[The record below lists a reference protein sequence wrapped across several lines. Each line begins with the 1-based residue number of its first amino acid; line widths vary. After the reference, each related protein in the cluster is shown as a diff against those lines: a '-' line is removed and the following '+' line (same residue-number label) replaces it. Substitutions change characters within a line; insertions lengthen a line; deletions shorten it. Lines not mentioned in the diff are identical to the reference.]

1 MRFVADC
8 VAWTVAVAMFVIALA
23 GGGPQTAVAR
33 DSVVVEVKAGDHE
46 RHHVPIVFPLPPRL
60 ADAKAIWLQQLDS
73 GEQRP
78 VQRTATKPPQ
88 AVWML
93 HDRLPAH
100 QARSYRLSASRF
112 DRDRK
117 TAVTCTDD
125 GRAVTV
131 NVRGKTVLTY
141 HTAVVPPPN
150 GLDAV
155 YRRSGFIHPLQ
166 TPSGRV
172 LTAAF
177 PADHPHQHGIFNAWV
192 KTKFDGRPVNFWD
205 QAGGTG
211 TVEHVEVTSLSSGPV
226 FGEFSV
232 RLRHV
237 DLSAE
242 PEPVTVLDETWTVRV
257 YDRTDLF
264 LIDLE
269 SEQRCATERPLIVQ
283 EYHYGGMAIRGSS
296 TWLDLASSGFL
307 TSEGKSRADGNHSR
321 PSWTDLFGVLR
332 GHPCGVAVLQHP
344 DNLRFPAPVRL
355 HPSKPYFV
363 YTPAVLGE
371 FTIEPEQPLTSRY
384 RYVVHDGRPDAARL
398 NAAWADYAEPPEVRV
413 IE

>member
-1 MRFVADC
+1 MKFIPSG
-8 VAWTVAVAMFVIALA
+8 VAWTATVTAMAMA
-23 GGGPQTAVAR
+23 GSAPGAAVAR
-33 DSVVVEVKAGDHE
+33 ESVVVEVQAGDHE
-46 RHHVPIVFPLPPRL
+46 RGHVPIVFPLPPEL
-60 ADAKAIWLQQLDS
+60 ANAKSLWLQQLDS
-73 GEQRP
+73 GEQQP
-78 VQRTATKPPQ
+78 VQRTTTEPPQ

-93 HDRLPAH
+93 HHRLPAR
-100 QARSYRLSASRF
+100 QARSFRLSATRF
-112 DRDRK
+112 DRDSE

-125 GRAVTV
+125 GRSVTV

-141 HTAVVPPPN
+141 HTAVVTPPD

-166 TPSGRV
+166 TPGGRV

-192 KTKFDGRPVNFWD
+192 KTEFDGRPVNFWD

-211 TVEHVEVTSLSSGPV
+211 TVEHVEVTNLVSGPV

-237 DLSAE
+237 DLSAQ
-242 PEPVTVLDETWTVRV
+242 PEPVTALDETWTVRV
-257 YDRTDLF
+257 YDRSDMF

-269 SEQRCATERPLIVQ
+269 SEQRCATEHPLILK
-283 EYHYGGMAIRGSS
+283 EYRYGGMAFRGNSA
-296 TWLDLASSGFL
+296 WLDPASSDFL
-307 TSEGKSRADGNHSR
+307 TSEGKSRADGNHTR
-321 PSWTDLFGVLR
+321 PHGTDLFGVLD
-332 GHPCGVAVLQHP
+332 GQPCGVAVLQHP

-363 YTPAVLGE
+363 YAPIVLGDM
-371 FTIEPEQPLTSRY
+371 TIEPEQPLTSRY
-384 RYVVHDGRPDAARL
+384 RYIVHDGRPDAALL
-398 NAAWADYAEPPEVRV
+398 NTAWLNYAEPPTVRI